1 MYMYCSRAH
10 HDRCPFAC
18 LQVFV
23 NFQRVPQFKTKL
35 AELLRHLQNKLAS
48 SADSALD
55 GGGGAEFDV
64 FLSYAWVNSHSAVE
78 LGHARELRGALGH
91 GDPRKIKDL
100 LREACDLSVW
110 VDIEQVGRVSGG
122 V

>member
-1 MYMYCSRAH
+1 M
-10 HDRCPFAC
+10 
-18 LQVFV
+18 QVFV

-48 SADSALD
+48 SADSASA
-55 GGGGAEFDV
+55 GGAEFDV

-78 LGHARELRGALGH
+78 LGHARALRGALGH

-110 VDIEQVGRVSGG
+110 VDIEQVGRVGTG
-122 V
+122 